1 MILSKACDYGL
12 RAAVYVAAKGEG
24 RFVPIAEI
32 AEALNVSFH
41 FLTKTL
47 QTLSQKKILASS
59 RGPKGGVSLARPA
72 AEITVEEVVLA
83 IDGNDLFERCVLG
96 LAYCGDDDPCPL
108 HGQWRQ
114 VKQEMIRIFQETRL
128 SALTTGMEI
137 RGLRLR
143 DRSDPELPRARGRSK
158 DAAATTTR

>member
-12 RAAVYVAAKGEG
+12 RAAVYVAARGED

-32 AEALNVSFH
+32 AAALDVSFH

-47 QTLSQKKILASS
+47 QTLSQHKILTSS
-59 RGPKGGVSLARPA
+59 RGPKGGVALARPA
-72 AEITVEEVVLA
+72 AEITVEAVVLA

-108 HGQWRQ
+108 HGQWRL
-114 VKQEMIRIFQETRL
+114 VKQEIARIFRETSL
-128 SALTTGMEI
+128 STLAEEMGG
-137 RGLRLR
+137 RGLRLTDHPAGDSR
-143 DRSDPELPRARGRSK
+143 P
-158 DAAATTTR
+158 AAEGMRIVR

>member
-1 MILSKACDYGL
+1 MVLSKACDYGL
-12 RAAVYVAAKGEG
+12 RATVYVAARGDD

-32 AEALNVSFH
+32 AEALDISFH

-47 QTLSQKKILASS
+47 QTLSHNRILTSS
-59 RGPKGGVSLARPA
+59 RGPKGGVALARPA

-114 VKQEMIRIFQETRL
+114 VKQEMTRIFRETRL
-128 SALTTGMEI
+128 SALAEGMAV
-137 RGLRLR
+137 RGLRLT
-143 DRSDPELPRARGRSK
+143 DRVDGVFHPTK
-158 DAAATTTR
+158 